1 MIMLVHRWCAT
12 RLAYTQSMLAA
23 LGRRA
28 RLAPALARHASVQAS
43 ILNRDMGVRVPSCPL
58 PVLLPRSALSVA
70 LLAVH

>member
-23 LGRRA
+23 LGRRT

-43 ILNRDMGVRVPSCPL
+43 ILNRDMGVRVPL
-58 PVLLPRSALSVA
+58 ARSPFCSPG
-70 LLAVH
+70 LAVH